1 MSTEQN
7 KQIIKEINKEITEAE
22 LTELKTQVRAYKQS
36 QLEQDEQLKREI
48 AEREEKRRII
58 KLNLANLD
66 KGNFEAIE
74 ERIQKSKMARQVD
87 PIRQVEKIIEIWH
100 EHFPRQYWHP
110 WRTGTYLGMTQ
121 NSISGTNPLVDN
133 MLSGFTFANG
143 DKTFTF

>member
-66 KGNFEAIE
+66 KGDFSAIE
-74 ERIQKSKMARQVD
+74 ERMRKSKVAQ
-87 PIRQVEKIIEIWH
+87 ELSLIWGNLH
-100 EHFPRQYWHP
+100 DSTVNLTGFFNPNWT
-110 WRTGTYLGMTQ
+110 TGTFQ
-121 NSISGTNPLVDN
+121 I
-133 MLSGFTFANG
+133 
-143 DKTFTF
+143 KTPFGNKNFYF